1 MKFIIALL
9 AIVLLAGISLS
20 GCALFN
26 PELKEQSI
34 NPIKI
39 GDGKILGIDVKG
51 SVDKLF
57 NFIPNHMASCNP
69 DNKVTSACVVA
80 IVDGIVCSQATIT
93 PEDKAVAEAMKT
105 LGLTTETDE
114 EYKCCKGLGIAGAY
128 LANKLNIDM
137 ISALA
142 GILK

>member
-1 MKFIIALL
+1 MKIII
-9 AIVLLAGISLS
+9 IVLALALS
-20 GCALFN
+20 GCALFDSS
-26 PELKEQSI
+26 LKDV
-34 NPIKI
+34 KV
-39 GDGKILGIDVKG
+39 GDGKILNLDVKG

-57 NFIPNHMASCNP
+57 NFIPNRMASCNP
-69 DNKVTSACVVA
+69 EGKVTSTCVVA
-80 IVDGIVCSQATIT
+80 VVDGIVCSQATIT

-105 LGLTTETDE
+105 LGLTTDTDE

-128 LANKLNIDM
+128 LANKLNIGM